1 LLQTADF
8 ERIRKE
14 GARWRGRLCALNAA
28 RAFLHSPARVGYV
41 TSKKVGGAVQRNRAR
56 RLMREA
62 VRELRTAAELP
73 AGWDLVLIAHTAMT
87 VDRVGMAAVKEE
99 IRWLLKRMTQNQ
111 TTA

>member
-1 LLQTADF
+1 MLRTADF

-28 RAFLHSPARVGYV
+28 RAFLYSPTRVGYV

-62 VRELRTAAELP
+62 VRALAAAGELP
-73 AGWDLVLIAHTAMT
+73 EGWDLVVIAHTAMVT
-87 VDRVGMAAVKEE
+87 ESAGMAQVKEE
-99 IRWLLKRMTQNQ
+99 IRWLLRKVTQSR
-111 TTA
+111 TSA